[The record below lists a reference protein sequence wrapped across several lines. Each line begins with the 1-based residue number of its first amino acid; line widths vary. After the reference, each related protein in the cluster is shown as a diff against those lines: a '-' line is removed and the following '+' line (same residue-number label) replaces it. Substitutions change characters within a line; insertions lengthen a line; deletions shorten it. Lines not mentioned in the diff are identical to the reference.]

1 MGHYFRYTGMMAMA
15 MLSPAMSGPTRTCWR
30 TARGTTPPPWSPSSP
45 RRSTTTRRSPAQPA
59 TSQTGRGGPCRSW
72 WWWGTLPAWDCLLQ
86 YSRVCYQRV
95 TLCST
100 DATPMPTQA
109 QPTTPGMWMANKLMG
124 LKVITSWST
133 TFPKV
138 TTTPSSSVKLE
149 MRLASQR
156 KQKPSKFDVSN
167 QNIND
172 DIYEIF
178 SISDGPKV
186 LRQPDTVSAD
196 LGDSAT
202 LHCHVDSNPPP
213 KYTWTKGDSRQ
224 VTILR
229 DNDSN

>member
-30 TARGTTPPPWSPSSP
+30 TARGTTPPPSSPSSP

-59 TSQTGRGGPCRSW
+59 TSRTGRGGPCRSW
-72 WWWGTLPAWDCLLQ
+72 WWWGTLQAWGCLLQ
-86 YSRVCYQRV
+86 YSRVFYLRV

-100 DATPMPTQA
+100 DATPTPTQA

-167 QNIND
+167 QILMM
-172 DIYEIF
+172 IF
-178 SISDGPKV
+178 MKYFLSQMV
-186 LRQPDTVSAD
+186 
-196 LGDSAT
+196 
-202 LHCHVDSNPPP
+202 P
-213 KYTWTKGDSRQ
+213 KYWDNQTLSLLTS
-224 VTILR
+224 VTVPLFIVM
-229 DNDSN
+229 